1 MLNYRPPV
9 PPIVSINIISLLS
22 FFLFFPYPRPWT
34 KGREKYGSCKVI
46 EGKGNFESSA
56 AGICT
61 MTIFQTRIQL
71 RHAVLSREGTNQTAV
86 VLCVALRPRGNRTRK
101 WLCGGRERERERER
115 ERGRESVC
123 TLRDTFMAQSTVYS
137 NIVTPSCKGM
147 RCTAR
152 TKSIQ
157 HPITRILRSK
167 DRFLIYP
174 W

>member
-1 MLNYRPPV
+1 
-9 PPIVSINIISLLS
+9 
-22 FFLFFPYPRPWT
+22 
-34 KGREKYGSCKVI
+34 
-46 EGKGNFESSA
+46 
-56 AGICT
+56 

-167 DRFLIYP
+167 DRFLIYDSNDSLLILTLTSYLNSNGNYLYIVLNKEKEN
-174 W
+174 WD

>member
-1 MLNYRPPV
+1 
-9 PPIVSINIISLLS
+9 
-22 FFLFFPYPRPWT
+22 
-34 KGREKYGSCKVI
+34 
-46 EGKGNFESSA
+46 
-56 AGICT
+56 

-101 WLCGGRERERERER
+101 WLCGGRERERER

-167 DRFLIYP
+167 DRFLIYDSNDSLLILTLTSYLNSNGNYLYIVLNKEKEN
-174 W
+174 WD